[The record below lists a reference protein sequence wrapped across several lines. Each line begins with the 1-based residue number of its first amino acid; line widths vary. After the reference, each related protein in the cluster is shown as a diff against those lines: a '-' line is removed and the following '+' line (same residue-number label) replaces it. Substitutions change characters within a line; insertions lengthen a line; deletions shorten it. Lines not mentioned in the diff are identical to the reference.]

1 MAVGTNAG
9 ATGAG
14 AGVGANN
21 NKGRVTAAAAAEVA
35 ARRRAAATPPLPL
48 SGSEETFADAPYG
61 TPRGVKNNN
70 CYAYALG
77 RYADRGGVKLQ
88 PGNLSGAGPGR
99 PALDLGDCRDL
110 QRRVMQDSADR
121 AIYAARADAPCRA
134 GFYKVMAFLDANNDY
149 HWYKQHRDL
158 LVTAPRDG
166 ASPSNVARNLDVP
179 ADSVHPRV
187 GRLRRGDAV
196 LVRGAGLW
204 SHKQGFA
211 TGPLLK
217 DACGA
222 PIRDPRTA
230 CRDYGTYNYRTFC
243 GAFCVRTAAQKKA
256 AR

>member
-1 MAVGTNAG
+1 MANTTTGT
-9 ATGAG
+9 
-14 AGVGANN
+14 
-21 NKGRVTAAAAAEVA
+21 VTPSAAVEVA

-48 SGSEETFADAPYG
+48 SGSEETFTDAVYG
-61 TPRGVKNNN
+61 TEKGVKNNN

-77 RYADRGGVKLQ
+77 RYANSGGVKLQ
-88 PGNLSGAGPGR
+88 PGNLSGAGRAR
-99 PALDLGDCRDL
+99 PALDLGSCRDL
-110 QRRVMQDSADR
+110 QRRVLQDSR
-121 AIYAARADAPCRA
+121 ARGVYAAPADAPCRA

-158 LVTAPRDG
+158 LVSAPRDG
-166 ASPSNVARNLDVP
+166 ATPSNVARNLDVP
-179 ADSVHPRV
+179 AGSVQAPAA
-187 GRLRRGDAV
+187 RLRRGDRV

-222 PIRDPRTA
+222 PIRDPRSA

-243 GAFCVRTAAQKKA
+243 GAFCVRTTAQKKA
-256 AR
+256 AA